1 METIRNLVDSYIQI
15 VVKNLKDQVPKMIM
29 HLMLNS
35 ARDFIAEELVAILYS
50 ECNGA
55 DLMKESQQEIE
66 RKECASLFRKKIL
79 IFDKND
85 GKSFLVMKNDACNR
99 RKCLKFIIL

>member
-66 RKECASLFRKKIL
+66 RKESASLFHKKIL
-79 IFDKND
+79 IFEIKITENFFY
-85 GKSFLVMKNDACNR
+85 GK
-99 RKCLKFIIL
+99 

>member
-66 RKECASLFRKKIL
+66 RKENALFFYNTMISNCIKYKPHPE
-79 IFDKND
+79 
-85 GKSFLVMKNDACNR
+85 NR
-99 RKCLKFIIL
+99 IS

>member
-66 RKECASLFRKKIL
+66 RKESASLFHNNSFRKMTENSPYGNEAR
-79 IFDKND
+79 D
-85 GKSFLVMKNDACNR
+85 R
-99 RKCLKFIIL
+99 RKCLKFIIH

>member
-66 RKECASLFRKKIL
+66 RKESASLYRQNLYFRN
-79 IFDKND
+79 KN
-85 GKSFLVMKNDACNR
+85 N
-99 RKCLKFIIL
+99 